1 VTYRR
6 TPAVYG
12 VEMSFRSDALDL
24 RLLELL
30 RADGRASVTKL
41 AEALAVSRATVHQRI
56 DRLRDAGVL
65 RGFSAVVDSRLLGL
79 DVAAVV
85 LLSAGPGST
94 LDWEPLLEQLLE
106 LPHVEYAALVTGEA
120 DVILH
125 VRARSLDELRGFLLD
140 EIRRVTK
147 LRGTLTLLVLDEVI
161 RRPFLLPGE

>member
-1 VTYRR
+1 
-6 TPAVYG
+6 
-12 VEMSFRSDALDL
+12 MSFQADAVDL

-56 DRLRDAGVL
+56 DRLREAGVL

-94 LDWEPLLEQLLE
+94 LAWKPLLEQLLE

>member
-1 VTYRR
+1 
-6 TPAVYG
+6 
-12 VEMSFRSDALDL
+12 MSFSADDVDL

-30 RADGRASVTKL
+30 REDGRISVTRL
-41 AEALAVSRATVHQRI
+41 AEELGLSRSSVHQRI
-56 DRLRDAGVL
+56 DRLREADVL
-65 RGFSAVVDSRLLGL
+65 RGFSAVVDSRQLGL

-85 LLSAGPGST
+85 LLSAGPGTT
-94 LDWEPLLEQLLE
+94 LDWEPLLAQLLA
-106 LPHVEYAALVTGEA
+106 LPHFEYAALVTGEA

>member
-1 VTYRR
+1 V
-6 TPAVYG
+6 
-12 VEMSFRSDALDL
+12 SFSPDELDL
-24 RLLELL
+24 RLLDLL
-30 RADGRASVTKL
+30 RTDGRASVTRL
-41 AEALAVSRATVHQRI
+41 ADELALSRSSVHQRI

-65 RGFSAVVDSRLLGL
+65 RGFSAVVDSRRLGL
-79 DVAAVV
+79 DVAAIV
-85 LLSAGPGST
+85 LLSAGPGANVE
-94 LDWEPLLEQLLE
+94 WEPLLDQLLA

-125 VRARSLDELRGFLLD
+125 VRARNLDELRGFLLD

>member
-1 VTYRR
+1 
-6 TPAVYG
+6 
-12 VEMSFRSDALDL
+12 
-24 RLLELL
+24 
-30 RADGRASVTKL
+30 
-41 AEALAVSRATVHQRI
+41 
-56 DRLRDAGVL
+56 VL
-65 RGFSAVVDSRLLGL
+65 RGFSAVVDSRRLGL

-94 LDWEPLLEQLLE
+94 LDWEPLLDQLLA

>member
-1 VTYRR
+1 
-6 TPAVYG
+6 
-12 VEMSFRSDALDL
+12 MSFVADETDV

-30 RADGRASVTKL
+30 RADGRTSVTQL
-41 AEALAVSRATVHQRI
+41 ADRTGLSRSAVHQRL
-56 DRLRDAGVL
+56 DRLTAAGVL
-65 RGFSAVVDSRLLGL
+65 RGFSAVVDSRKLGL

-85 LLSAGPGST
+85 LLSAGPGTT
-94 LDWEPLLEQLLE
+94 LDWEPLLDQLLA

>member
-1 VTYRR
+1 
-6 TPAVYG
+6 
-12 VEMSFRSDALDL
+12 MSFHADDLDL

-30 RADGRASVTKL
+30 RADGRTSVTQL
-41 AEALAVSRATVHQRI
+41 AQRTGLSRSAVHQRL
-56 DRLRDAGVL
+56 DRLTEAGVL
-65 RGFSAVVDSRLLGL
+65 RGFSAVVDSRQLGL

-85 LLSAGPGST
+85 LLSAGPGTT
-94 LDWEPLLEQLLE
+94 LDWEPLLDQLLE